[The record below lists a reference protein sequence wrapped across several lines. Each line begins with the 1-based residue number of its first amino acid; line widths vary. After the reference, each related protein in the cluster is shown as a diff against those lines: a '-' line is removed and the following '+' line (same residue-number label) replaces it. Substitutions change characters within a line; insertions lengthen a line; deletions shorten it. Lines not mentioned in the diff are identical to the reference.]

1 MSINLSLLNYVMD
14 GIKSGDLKHIQD
26 DYHCGTAHCF
36 AGWVEVLDLQEKGYS
51 TSFIGSLWNGCS
63 SNSPIIC
70 DSTWKYA
77 KGRLGLNENEATVL
91 FHSDS
96 SLELQVELVRLL
108 NQGRRLIYPDTV
120 EDIIADG
127 EVSALESCFND

>member
-1 MSINLSLLNYVMD
+1 MVNLPLLNKIMN
-14 GIKSGDLKHIQD
+14 GILSGELEHKQSL
-26 DYHCGTAHCF
+26 YHCYTAHCF

-51 TSFIGSLWNGCS
+51 TNFIGSLWNGCS

-70 DSTWKYA
+70 GSTWIYA
-77 KGRLGLNENEATVL
+77 KARLGLNEDEAIVL

-108 NQGRRLIYPDTV
+108 NQGRRLIYPDMV
-120 EDIIADG
+120 EDIIADD
-127 EVSALESCFND
+127 EVSVLESCFNG